1 MEDLLHRGGF
11 TMKMTLADW
20 PVLIVSGEF
29 SAGNNEGHRLRE
41 LLQELKKKT
50 NDCTVITAATYED
63 ALEIF
68 TSRADIGC
76 AVIDWDLKFEE
87 DCEKMPPE
95 ILLDRIRCRNA
106 KIPVILLTDHLE
118 TENLPGYV
126 LKQINDCLWKTADT
140 IEFIAG
146 RIANWVKSYSENILP
161 EFFGKLVEYSER
173 YKYAWHTPGHLGG
186 QGFLRAPAGVAM
198 FKFFGENTFRSD
210 LSISVP
216 ELGSLLD
223 HEGAAGDAERNSARV
238 FGADQTYYVLN
249 GTSTVNQ
256 IIWRSQVLAGDVAL
270 VDRNCH
276 KSLNYAMVIT
286 GATPVYMIPR
296 RNARG
301 IIGPVRLSEFSADSI
316 KKRIA
321 AHPLIGEK
329 NSRIKMSA
337 LTNSTYDG
345 VCYNTGAIL
354 TESANAGLIGNYHF
368 DEAWY
373 AYAHFH
379 PVYRGHYGMAV
390 KDCRRPV
397 FCSQSTHKLLTAF
410 SQASMLHI
418 RNGSD
423 RRIDPVLFNESY
435 MMHGSTSPQYS
446 MIASLDVATQMMDDN
461 GETIMHDII
470 CEAIQ
475 LRRKMAELEREA
487 CRSGD
492 WFFGMWQPHKVK
504 YHGEMVDFADCP
516 TDYLAEN
523 QAPWVLDAKNN
534 WHGFEDIENDYVML
548 DPIKLTI
555 TTPGI
560 DDKGNLLLNGGI
572 PASIVSNFLIRH
584 NIVCEKTDYY
594 SFLLLN
600 SLGTN
605 RAKQGSLLAAL
616 FEFKKLYDND
626 TPLAAVFPELVKN
639 YPERYKNE
647 TLKSHCIAMHD
658 YLREN
663 KILELMHRAFE
674 VIPMPS
680 MLPVEA
686 AAHVVRGDVE
696 MVDIA
701 ELDNRTVAVMLVPY
715 PPGIP
720 VMMGGETI
728 SGEAKAIAD
737 YLLAR
742 EEFENVF
749 PGYEGDIHGIT
760 REERGSRTVFR
771 TLCIKK

>member
-1 MEDLLHRGGF
+1 
-11 TMKMTLADW
+11 MTLADW

-29 SAGNNEGHRLRE
+29 SAGNNEGYRLRE
-41 LLQELKKKT
+41 LLEALEKT
-50 NDCTVITAATYED
+50 AGCTVISATSYED

-76 AVIDWDLKFEE
+76 MVIDWDLEFEKQ
-87 DCEKMPPE
+87 CEKMAPE
-95 ILLDRIRCRNA
+95 ILLDRIRIRNT

-118 TENLPGYV
+118 TENLPEDV
-126 LKQINDCLWKTADT
+126 LAQISDCLWKTADT

-146 RIANWVKSYSENILP
+146 RIANWVKSYSENVLP

-256 IIWRSQVLAGDVAL
+256 IIWRSQVLPGDIAL

-301 IIGPVRLSEFSADSI
+301 IIGPVRASEFSSDSI
-316 KKRIA
+316 CKRIDS
-321 AHPLIGEK
+321 HPLIK
-329 NSRIKMSA
+329 DKKAHIRMSA

-345 VCYNTGAIL
+345 VCYHARAIL
-354 TESANAGLIGNYHF
+354 TEHAGDGMIENFHF

-379 PVYRGHYGMAV
+379 PVYAGHYGMAE
-390 KDCRRPV
+390 KNCKCPV

-423 RRIDPVLFNESY
+423 RSIDPVLFNESY

-446 MIASLDVATQMMDDN
+446 MIASLDVATKMMDDS
-461 GETIMHDII
+461 GKTILNDII
-470 CEAIQ
+470 REAIQ
-475 LRRKMAELEREA
+475 LRRKIAGLEREL
-487 CRSGD
+487 RRRGE
-492 WFFGMWQPHKVK
+492 WFFGMWQPRTVK
-504 YHGEMVDFADCP
+504 YDGHSVDFADCP
-516 TDYLAEN
+516 TDYLMEH
-523 QAPWVLDAKNN
+523 QHPWVMGSGDN
-534 WHGFEDIENDYVML
+534 WHGFDGIEDDYVML

-555 TTPGI
+555 LTPGI
-560 DDKGNLLLNGGI
+560 DDKGELIADGGI
-572 PASIVSNFLIRH
+572 PAAIVSNFLIKH

-616 FEFKKLYDND
+616 FEFKKLYDSE
-626 TPLAAVFPELVKN
+626 TPLEAVFPELVN
-639 YPERYKNE
+639 TYPEHYKGE
-647 TLKSHCIAMHD
+647 TLKSHCRKMHN
-658 YLREN
+658 YLREH
-663 KILELMHRAFE
+663 KIMGLMHRAFE
-674 VIPMPS
+674 TIPTPS

-686 AAHVVRGDVE
+686 AAHVVRGNVE
-696 MVDIA
+696 MVDVSG
-701 ELDNRTVAVMLVPY
+701 LNGRTVAVMLVPY

-720 VMMGGETI
+720 VMMGGETV
-728 SGEAKAIAD
+728 SGEAEAIAG

-749 PGYEGDIHGIT
+749 PGYEGDIHGIS
-760 REERGSRTVFR
+760 REQRGGRTVFR